1 MRRHRVLDWANRYRG
16 DAMAYPF
23 QALGATLLGTTDGGV
38 RDNPNSST
46 TGLPAIV
53 IPAGLNEEGLPIAI
67 EVVGLPFSEPKLIK
81 LAHAYEQ
88 ASHRRVA
95 PKSTPHLQDEVFSY

>member
-1 MRRHRVLDWANRYRG
+1 
-16 DAMAYPF
+16 MAEGNGNVTY
-23 QALGATLLGTTDGGV
+23 
-38 RDNPNSST
+38 
-46 TGLPAIV
+46 
-53 IPAGLNEEGLPIAI
+53 PAGLNEEGLPIAI
-67 EVVGLPFSEPKLIK
+67 EFLGLPFSEPKLIQ